1 MTRLFG
7 TNGIRWRPDKK
18 QDHNFSVELGLAI
31 GTYFGKG
38 NTVCMGRDTRITGP
52 VISAAVASGIMS
64 AGCDIIDIGVVP
76 TPTVQFGV
84 KMLDVAGG
92 VMITA
97 SHNPPE
103 FNGLKCIDN
112 DGTEMAR
119 DNEEKIEDVYFSKNF
134 QYAGWDE
141 VGKFKVNDEV
151 SFAHMDRISSLIVPN
166 SGWKKLKVVI
176 DCSNGPAGKF
186 TPNILRD
193 MGCEVH
199 TINAQPDGM
208 FPGRLP
214 EPLEKN
220 LSGLMDTV
228 ANLGADLGIA
238 HDGDADRATFVDEKG
253 NYINGDESLALFA
266 IDSLD
271 AEKGKVVVPVN
282 TSRKVTD
289 SIIDNGGEVE
299 LTPIG
304 SPIIARRMKGI
315 GARVGGEGNGGVIFP
330 ENMLC
335 RDGIM
340 TAAKMVEILATGDRK
355 LSEMVSDLPDYTII
369 RSKFKCNEKLKH
381 QVLDNVKKAM
391 TDFEVIDIDG
401 VKIEGDDWWVL
412 LRPSGTEPIF
422 RVTAE
427 AANPQMAQ
435 DKLDEFKVLLK
446 KIIQDLA

>member
-7 TNGIRWRPDKK
+7 TNGIRWRPDSEK
-18 QDHNFSVELGLAI
+18 DHNFPVELGLAI

-38 NTVCMGRDTRITGP
+38 STICMGRDTRITGP
-52 VISAAVASGIMS
+52 VISAGVASGILS
-64 AGCDIIDIGVVP
+64 TGCSIIDVGVVP
-76 TPTVQFGV
+76 TPTVQYGV
-84 KMLDVAGG
+84 RILGVAGG

-119 DNEEKIEDVYFSKNF
+119 DKEEEIEKIYYSKEF
-134 QYAGWDE
+134 QYARWDE
-141 VGKFKVNDEV
+141 VGKFKANDEI
-151 SFAHMDRISSLIVPN
+151 SFAHMDHISSLIVPD

-186 TPNILRD
+186 TPKILRD
-193 MGCEVH
+193 MGCDVH

-220 LSGLMDTV
+220 LSGLMNAV
-228 ANLGADLGIA
+228 VNAGADLGIA

-253 NYINGDESLALFA
+253 NYINGDESLAVFT
-266 IDSLD
+266 IDSL
-271 AEKGKVVVPVN
+271 ATEKGKVVVPVN
-282 TSRKVTD
+282 TSRKVID
-289 SIIDNGGEVE
+289 SIVENDGEVE

-304 SPIIARRMKGI
+304 SPVIARRMKMVN
-315 GARVGGEGNGGVIFP
+315 ARVGGEGNGGVIFP

-340 TAAKMVEILATGDRK
+340 TAAKMVEILATSDLK
-355 LSEMVSDLPDYTII
+355 LSEMVENLPDYTII
-369 RSKFKCNEKLKH
+369 RSKFTCPDDLKTK
-381 QVLDNVKKAM
+381 VLDDVKKAM
-391 TDFEVIDIDG
+391 SDLEVIDIDG
-401 VKIEGDDWWVL
+401 VKIEGENWWVL

-427 AANPQMAQ
+427 AKDPEMAQ
-435 DKLDEFKVLLK
+435 NKLDEFKVLLK
-446 KIIQDLA
+446 KIIEELS